1 MIIFKYFIW
10 HYLKAPF
17 DILKIWTNFLKFF
30 FFYFIP
36 VPQLLKT
43 LFNPWKRDIA
53 AYQKRGFDIKRF
65 FDTLALNAI
74 SRSIGFFIRFLAII
88 FAITI
93 EVAVF
98 AAGPVF
104 LAIWLAWPAI
114 LAFSFSYP
122 DTPLPVIS
130 ILVTI
135 LFLVFFKNAS
145 EKPADKMEIGE
156 ILKKRWSKNIWERLG
171 IEKKAVPRRV
181 RKNPEED
188 LAHFLKEK
196 KIKREDFETAL
207 IWEISRQKEAYTKKR
222 FWLEENLFAY
232 GGLAGDL
239 SYGYAPLL
247 ERYTEKINALS
258 DYERLIGHREE
269 LAILERI
276 LSKDKQ
282 SNALVVGEPGVGK
295 MSLIQKFARM
305 SKYGQ
310 TLQNLSRKRVCLLDL
325 NRAMAGIADSAQMEE
340 RLIKIFAQAR
350 AAGNIILAINDFHN
364 FVDSGAEGGGLGKKD
379 ISQIITPFLE
389 GEGLQFIAVTTYK
402 GLHEHLEKRPELM
415 GLFEKIEVKE
425 PDKKTTERICQD
437 SAREVESRIKTRI
450 TVQAIR
456 EIVEKADLYITDAP
470 FPEKALD
477 LLEETAI
484 YTAVQTSDYFVRP
497 EYVDAVISQKTEI
510 PIGRLEEEEKE
521 KLANLEDILHKR
533 IINQNGAIN
542 DIASAMRRARLG
554 IGEKKRPIGSFLFM
568 GPTGVGK
575 TETAKALAEIYFGS
589 EKRMN
594 RFDMSEFQGMGA
606 IEKMIGSKEK
616 GSGGL
621 LTTAVKENPF
631 ALLLLDEIEK
641 ADYGVLNLFL
651 QVLDEGWLTDA
662 IGKKINFRNQIIIAT
677 SNAGAELIRTSIGE
691 GGSVDDEE
699 LRKQLLDDILKRG
712 VFRPEFLNRF
722 DGTVIFKPLSRENLF
737 KIAELML
744 NGLKKRLAKQDI
756 IFNFDDSLCLKI
768 AELGYDPANG
778 ARPMRRVIQKKVE
791 DLIAKKMLTGEIKKR
806 IPFAVRA
813 EDIS

>member
-17 DILKIWTNFLKFF
+17 DILKIWTRFLKFF
-30 FFYFIP
+30 LFYFVP
-36 VPQLLKT
+36 VPRLLKT
-43 LFNPWKRDIA
+43 LFDPWKRDIA

-65 FDTLALNAI
+65 FNTLALNAI
-74 SRSIGFFIRFLAII
+74 SRSIGFFIRFLAVI

-93 EVAVF
+93 EAAVF
-98 AAGPVF
+98 AAGPAF
-104 LAIWLAWPAI
+104 LAVWLAWPAI
-114 LAFSFSYP
+114 LAFSFLYP
-122 DTPLPVIS
+122 GTPLPVIS
-130 ILVTI
+130 ILATA
-135 LFLVFFKNAS
+135 LFFVFYRNAS
-145 EKPADKMEIGE
+145 EKPADEMNMGE
-156 ILKKRWSKNIWERLG
+156 IMKKSWSKNIWERLG
-171 IEKKAVPRRV
+171 MEKKDVPRRV
-181 RKNPEED
+181 RKNPEEN
-188 LAHFLKEK
+188 LVPFLKEK
-196 KIKREDFETAL
+196 KIKREDFDAAAA
-207 IWEISRQKEAYTKKR
+207 WEVSRQKEAYVKKR

-232 GGLAGDL
+232 GGIAADL
-239 SYGYAPLL
+239 NYGYAPLL
-247 ERYTEKINALS
+247 DRYSEKISALS
-258 DYERLIGHREE
+258 DRERLIGREEE
-269 LAILERI
+269 LAILERV

-295 MSLIQKFARM
+295 MSLVQGFARM
-305 SKYGQ
+305 SERGR
-310 TLQNLSRKRVCLLDL
+310 TPRNLSRKRVRLLDL

-350 AAGNIILAINDFHN
+350 AAGNIVLAINDFHN
-364 FVDSGAEGGGLGKKD
+364 FVGSGLENAGLGKKD
-379 ISQIITPFLE
+379 ISQITIPFLE
-389 GEGLQFIAVTTYK
+389 GEGLQFIAITTYK
-402 GLHEHLEKRPELM
+402 GLHEHLEKQPEMM
-415 GLFEKIEVKE
+415 GLFEKIEVRE

-437 SAREVESRIKTRI
+437 SAREMESRIKARI

-484 YTAVQTSDYFVRP
+484 YTAVQTSDYFVTP
-497 EYVDAVISQKTEI
+497 GHVDAVISQKTEI
-510 PIGRLEEEEKE
+510 PIGRLEEGERE
-521 KLANLEDILHKR
+521 KLANLEDILHRR

-575 TETAKALAEIYFGS
+575 TETAKALAEIYFGD

-594 RFDMSEFQGMGA
+594 RFDMSEFQGRDA

-641 ADYGVLNLFL
+641 ADYEVLNLFL

-662 IGKKINFRNQIIIAT
+662 IGRKINFRNQIIIAT
-677 SNAGAELIRTSIGE
+677 SNAGAELIRASIGE
-691 GGSVDDEE
+691 GGNIGGEE
-699 LRKQLLDDILKRG
+699 LRKRLLDDILKRG

-791 DLIAKKMLTGEIKKR
+791 DLIAKKVLSGGVKKGE
-806 IPFAVRA
+806 PFKITAA
-813 EDIS
+813 EI